1 MNKNVSIQIFPS
13 LSMFMK
19 KIHMAHVINA
29 LKVRVLYFICR
40 GRACPEPTNK
50 KPVSSNKT

>member
-19 KIHMAHVINA
+19 KIHMAYMINT
-29 LKVRVLYFICR
+29 LKVKVLFFIYR
-40 GRACPEPTNK
+40 GRACPDPTNK
-50 KPVSSNKT
+50 KPVSTNKT